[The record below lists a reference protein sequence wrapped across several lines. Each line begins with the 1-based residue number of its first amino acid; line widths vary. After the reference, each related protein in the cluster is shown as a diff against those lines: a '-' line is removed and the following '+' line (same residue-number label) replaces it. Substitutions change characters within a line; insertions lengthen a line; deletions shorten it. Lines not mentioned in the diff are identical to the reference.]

1 MTDAAGTIAMQKT
14 GDSKTVAVPLAM
26 NLAVSG
32 VSAVCQT
39 MFGLKLD
46 LAGKPEPIST
56 DEMSYGLNIS
66 LVRPS
71 GSWVLGIF
79 GTESSCQNLARVL
92 LGLEETEE
100 PSIGDMLDLLGEITN
115 MVSGTVKGKVEGGSE
130 LQLSVPM
137 ALMPEECRKYTPK
150 VIPLFGQRLV
160 SADFEGEMFLVWSE
174 RERLGLCREASAVL
188 ASMGERDEHQL
199 GAAISLIGEAEEH
212 LGADVSEGFRRTLAH
227 LETALLGL
235 LNEECA
241 EAEDLLVWVRIALS
255 ELCEALNERYAH
267 QFEELS
273 PPTVASPSVHASDV
287 QRVER
292 DAEILGSIADFLQET
307 EEGLQIAD
315 AVLMSAEQGNQ
326 TPDSINKLFRVF
338 HSMKGLSSFLD
349 LVDVTQLAHGTE
361 TLLAQVRE
369 GKLELQGSVLDTVFE
384 STEMMRGYL
393 ASIRTAVEKQ
403 VAYPA
408 CAGMA
413 ELLERLE
420 AAARGETLAVARKA
434 PSLQPQ
440 SVRPEEAPKLKET
453 VKIDTDLVARLAAAA
468 EQLRA
473 FETQLSATDSEQA
486 GELPA
491 HVRAAL
497 ASVYEVSALMQMVSL
512 DTLFAKMTRMVR
524 DLSKKTGKLA
534 RVAASGED
542 TMVPRAFF
550 EKLGDPLVHMIR
562 NAVDHGIE
570 ATDERKKLGKPLMGT
585 IRLSAEHTTR
595 EDKRWLL
602 LELRD
607 DGKGLKRSAL
617 MNKAISNG
625 LIEEGAQ
632 LSDEQVYDLIFAP
645 GFSTAAAVTAISGR
659 GVGMDVVRRNI
670 QSLGGEIRIDSKE
683 GVGSIFTILL
693 PLAV

>member
-1 MTDAAGTIAMQKT
+1 MTEAPGTIAMKQT
-14 GDSKTVAVPLAM
+14 GDSKAVAIPLVM
-26 NLAVSG
+26 NLAISG
-32 VSAVCQT
+32 ISAVCQT

-66 LVRPS
+66 LVRPG

-92 LGLEETEE
+92 LGMGEDEE
-100 PSIGDMLDLLGEITN
+100 PSIGDMLDLLGEVTN

-137 ALMPEECRKYTPK
+137 ALMPEECKRYTPK

-174 RERLGLCREASAVL
+174 RERVGLCQEASAVL
-188 ASMGERDEHQL
+188 ASMRGRDERQL
-199 GAAISLIGEAEEH
+199 GAAISLLGEAEEH
-212 LGADVSEGFRRTLAH
+212 LGVDVSEGFRKTLTH
-227 LETALLGL
+227 LETALLSL

-241 EAEDLLVWVRIALS
+241 EADDLLVWVRIALN
-255 ELCEALNERYAH
+255 ELCEALSERYAH
-267 QFEELS
+267 QFQELA
-273 PPTVASPSVHASDV
+273 PPTVASPSIPLADE

-292 DAEILGSIADFLQET
+292 DPEMLGNVADFLQET
-307 EEGLQIAD
+307 EEGLQVAD
-315 AVLMSAEQGNQ
+315 AVLMSAEQGNR

-349 LVDVTQLAHGTE
+349 LGDITQLAHGTE
-361 TLLAQVRE
+361 TLLALVRE
-369 GKLELQGSVLDTVFE
+369 GKLELQGSVLDVVFE

-393 ASIRTAVEKQ
+393 ASIRTAVERQ
-403 VAYPA
+403 IAYPP
-408 CAGMA
+408 CPGKA

-434 PSLQPQ
+434 VSQPPQ
-440 SVRPEEAPKLKET
+440 SARVEEAPKLKET
-453 VKIDTDLVARLAAAA
+453 VKIDADLVARLAATA

-473 FETQLSATDSEQA
+473 FETQLRATQLEQP

-497 ASVYEVSALMQMVSL
+497 ASIYEISALMQMVSL
-512 DTLFAKMTRMVR
+512 STLFAKMTRMVR

-534 RVAASGED
+534 RVAVSGED
-542 TMVPRAFF
+542 TMVPRTFF

-570 ATDERKKLGKPLMGT
+570 ETDERKKLGKPLMGT
-585 IRLSAEHTTR
+585 IRLSAEHATR

-607 DGKGLKRSAL
+607 DGKGLKRTAL
-617 MNKAISNG
+617 MSKAISNG

-632 LSDEQVYDLIFAP
+632 LSDEQVFDLIFAP

-670 QSLGGEIRIDSKE
+670 QSLGGEIKIGSKE
-683 GVGSIFTILL
+683 GAGSVFTILL